1 MNTQVITPEET
12 GKGVISLGVMLRR
25 VAEGKMSFEAA
36 LESPFSYYFLAIHS
50 LNIPSCERKRIF
62 MFFLSKV
69 VRMNLPLQSEAF
81 IPLFYKMETLYQ
93 ADYIRISLPQNHPA
107 QNMSLSEIMTFGYP
121 SYSYVL
127 EELKVLEKRGNASSC
142 ALRWEL
148 ILKTAVKYAEN
159 QQPQNWWQL
168 VDFLS
173 VGRGLDALPEPV
185 FQLIVSS
192 YFEKEKRK
200 MLVNYVPVKKIHY
213 TGFYQL
219 ITFFLT
225 YYTGKWF
232 PMEKMENLMTNP
244 AFFPNFSRIYTRFGG
259 ENTEKG
265 LSFLPEFALTLS
277 LESDEDTEWF
287 CALANGQNITEIRQP
302 YLRLTKKMAQWFMVA
317 PKGSSFH
324 SAIKYGYLKG
334 SAVSDLVLNT
344 ILNTQAVPATQELWD
359 MFLYI
364 LKTKES
370 ETGLSRENLAQ
381 IGPMID
387 YINHEYRQNPT
398 YSLKGRS
405 WNSLVTRM
413 EAWHVQY
420 RYGYQQ
426 YYQWKPGVFEPLEY
440 QEGEVVYKVFELT
453 DSYALTEES
462 MKMSHCVYSYA
473 YSCYTGQRRIFSVR
487 KYLKKEEEVIE
498 VERMLT
504 VELRSF
510 SIVQARKRFNAF
522 PTSAD
527 QKIVHL
533 WMNLNPQI
541 KWLYS

>member
-1 MNTQVITPEET
+1 
-12 GKGVISLGVMLRR
+12 
-25 VAEGKMSFEAA
+25 
-36 LESPFSYYFLAIHS
+36 
-50 LNIPSCERKRIF
+50 
-62 MFFLSKV
+62 
-69 VRMNLPLQSEAF
+69 
-81 IPLFYKMETLYQ
+81 
-93 ADYIRISLPQNHPA
+93 
-107 QNMSLSEIMTFGYP
+107 MTFGYP

-173 VGRGLDALPEPV
+173 VGRGLEALPEPV

-359 MFLYI
+359 MLLYI

-426 YYQWKPGVFEPLEY
+426 YYQWKQGGLEPLNH
-440 QEGEVVYKVFELT
+440 QKGEVVYKIIELT
-453 DSYALTEES
+453 DSLALTDES
-462 MKMSHCVYSYA
+462 AKMSHCVYSYA
-473 YSCYTGQRRIFSVR
+473 YRCFQGDIRIYSLRTYEIREGKSVETGR
-487 KYLKKEEEVIE
+487 LLTIE
-498 VERMLT
+498 V
-504 VELRSF
+504 SGK
-510 SIVQARKRFNAF
+510 SIVQARKRFNVY
-522 PTSAD
+522 PDNTDKEMVS
-527 QKIVHL
+527 L
-533 WMNLNPQI
+533 WLKQNPGLN
-541 KWLYS
+541 WRYS